1 MAFDF
6 NTATLGDFLASL
18 STSFPVSSVVS
29 IRTGAAPGIANAA
42 TGTVLVTFTLGASPW
57 AAVSSASR
65 SLASVPLTNTASGT
79 GTAGH
84 FRIVSADTTRAFEG
98 TVGTSGTDAIIDNVS
113 IVSGQTV
120 NLNSLTVN
128 ATDNQP

>member
-18 STSFPVSSVVS
+18 STSFPVSSVISV
-29 IRTGAAPGIANAA
+29 RTGSPPGQANAA

-57 AAVSSASR
+57 AAVSSAAR

-79 GTAGH
+79 GTAGY
-84 FRIVSADTTRAFEG
+84 FRLVSADTTRIMEG
-98 TVGTSGTDAIIDNVS
+98 TVGTSGTDAIIDNAS
-113 IVSGQTV
+113 ITSGQTV
-120 NLNSLTVN
+120 NLTAFTVN
-128 ATDNQP
+128 ATDNAP